1 MPQADLIQDAQAL
14 LGERDWSRR
23 SALRV
28 ALGTGFAAAALPIA
42 AQTVIKT
49 SSDGLDVGEVTIPV
63 GDFRMPAYRAAP
75 KGRTGLR
82 VGLVISEIFGVH
94 EHIADVARRLAH
106 LGYCAIAPELFIRQ
120 GDAGAYGEIA
130 KLISEG
136 VSKVPD
142 AQVMGDLDAT
152 VAWAKAQG
160 MDTAKLAITGFCW
173 GGRITWLYAEHNP
186 GIKAGVAWYGRLVGE
201 ASALNPTQPIDQVA
215 QLAGPVLG
223 LYGEADSGIPMDT
236 IRAMQAALAKCN
248 AVAQASRFVTY
259 PGVGHAFNADY
270 RASYVKAAAEDG
282 WQRAIAWLREH
293 GVA

>member
-1 MPQADLIQDAQAL
+1 MKQADLIQDAQAL

-23 SALRV
+23 RALRA

-49 SSDGLDVGEVTIPV
+49 TSDGLEVGEVSIPV

-75 KGRTGLR
+75 KGRTGLP
-82 VGLVISEIFGVH
+82 VVLVISEIFGVH

-130 KLISEG
+130 KLIAD
-136 VSKVPD
+136 V
-142 AQVMGDLDAT
+142 QVMGDLDAT
-152 VAWAKAQG
+152 VSWAKSQG
-160 MDTAKLAITGFCW
+160 MDTTKLGITGFCW

-186 GIKAGVAWYGRLVGE
+186 AVKAGVAWYGRLVGQ
-201 ASALNPTQPIDQVA
+201 ASALNPQQPIDLVG

-236 IRAMQAALAKCN
+236 VRAMQAALAKGS
-248 AVAQASRFVTY
+248 AAAQASRFVTY

-270 RASYVKAAAEDG
+270 RASYVKAAADDG

>member
-1 MPQADLIQDAQAL
+1 MKQADLIQDAQAL

-23 SALRV
+23 RALRA

-49 SSDGLDVGEVTIPV
+49 TSDGLEVGEVSIPV

-75 KGRTGLR
+75 KGRTGLP
-82 VGLVISEIFGVH
+82 VVLVISEIFGVH

-130 KLISEG
+130 KLIAEV

-142 AQVMGDLDAT
+142 VQVMGDLDAT
-152 VAWAKAQG
+152 VSWAKSQG
-160 MDTAKLAITGFCW
+160 MDTTKLGITGFCW

-186 GIKAGVAWYGRLVGE
+186 AVKAGVAWYGRLVGQ
-201 ASALNPTQPIDQVA
+201 ASALNPQQPIDLVG

-236 IRAMQAALAKCN
+236 VRAMQAALAKGS
-248 AVAQASRFVTY
+248 AAAQASRFVTY

-270 RASYVKAAAEDG
+270 RASYVKAAADDG
-282 WQRAIAWLREH
+282 WQRAIAWLREP